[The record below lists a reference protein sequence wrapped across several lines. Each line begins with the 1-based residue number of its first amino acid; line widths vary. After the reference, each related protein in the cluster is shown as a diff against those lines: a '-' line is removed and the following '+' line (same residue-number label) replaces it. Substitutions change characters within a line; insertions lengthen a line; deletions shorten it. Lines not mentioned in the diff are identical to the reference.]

1 MSPHYT
7 ESIKFCNFIK
17 RYCASVI
24 KNNRVTKKEVSPY
37 SIRILCDTLF
47 AMISRFN
54 HHGLTWIDLET
65 PTREEIVH
73 ISEEFSIPSI
83 VSDEMF
89 TNSLRSKVDL
99 YDNFIY
105 LILHFPDINNNGVI
119 EDDLE
124 IDFIIGKNFLI
135 TVRYET
141 VVPVAEFSSMFETS
155 ALHESVK
162 NHGGILFAA
171 MMKQIYKQCLN
182 ELELTTDSI
191 RDIEHRIFDGQ
202 EEKMV
207 KILSHT
213 RRKLLDFKQA
223 TRFHTDILE
232 SYEAASTHFFG
243 PDYNYYS
250 TAIVSEFNKVN
261 SVLHSH
267 REVLSELQQTNDS
280 LLSTK
285 SNEIMKTFTILTFV
299 MLPLSVITGVFGMNA
314 SFVFINNINDF
325 FFIVAAMSITGL
337 IMFVFFK
344 LRKWL

>member
-1 MSPHYT
+1 
-7 ESIKFCNFIK
+7 
-17 RYCASVI
+17 
-24 KNNRVTKKEVSPY
+24 
-37 SIRILCDTLF
+37 
-47 AMISRFN
+47 MISRYN
-54 HHGLTWIDLET
+54 HDGLSWVDLES
-65 PTREEIVH
+65 PSREEIVH
-73 ISEEFSIPSI
+73 ISEEFSIPTI
-83 VSDEMF
+83 VGDEMF

-141 VVPVAEFSSMFETS
+141 VVPIAQFSSMFETEG
-155 ALHESVK
+155 LHTTTK
-162 NHGGILFAA
+162 NHGGILFAT
-171 MMKQIYKQCLN
+171 MMKQIYKQCLA
-182 ELELTTDSI
+182 ELDETTDNI
-191 RDIEHRIFDGQ
+191 RDIEHRIFKGE

-223 TRFHTDILE
+223 TRFHGDILE
-232 SYEAASTHFFG
+232 SYDAASTHFFG
-243 PDYNYYS
+243 ETYKYYATS
-250 TAIVSEFNKVN
+250 ITSEFNKVN
-261 SVLHSH
+261 SMLHSH
-267 REVLSELQQTNDS
+267 REVLNELQQTNDS

-314 SFVFINNINDF
+314 KFVFINDLADF
-325 FFIVAAMSITGL
+325 FFIVAAMSLTGL
-337 IMFVFFK
+337 VMFIFFK
-344 LRKWL
+344 YRKWL

>member
-1 MSPHYT
+1 V
-7 ESIKFCNFIK
+7 N
-17 RYCASVI
+17 
-24 KNNRVTKKEVSPY
+24 NNRIIIT
-37 SIRILCDTLF
+37 ILCDTLT
-47 AMISRFN
+47 AMISRYS
-54 HHGLTWIDLET
+54 HQGLTWIDLEI
-65 PTREEIVH
+65 PSREEIVH
-73 ISEEFSIPSI
+73 ISEEFNIPSI
-83 VSDEMF
+83 VGDEMF

-141 VVPVAEFSSMFETS
+141 VVPIKEFSSMFETEG
-155 ALHESVK
+155 LHSNVK
-162 NHGGILFAA
+162 NHGGVLFAT
-171 MMKQIYKQCLN
+171 MMKQIYKQCL
-182 ELELTTDSI
+182 LELDETTANI
-191 RDIEHRIFDGQ
+191 RDIEHRIFEGQ

-213 RRKLLDFKQA
+213 RRKLLDFKQT

-232 SYEAASTHFFG
+232 SYEAASKQFFG
-243 PDYNYYS
+243 DDYHYYS

-261 SVLHSH
+261 GLLQSH
-267 REVLSELQQTNDS
+267 REILNELQQTNDS

-314 SFVFINNINDF
+314 SFVFINDLPDF
-325 FFIVAAMSITGL
+325 FFIVAAMSLTGVV
-337 IMFVFFK
+337 MFIFFK
-344 LRKWL
+344 YRKWL